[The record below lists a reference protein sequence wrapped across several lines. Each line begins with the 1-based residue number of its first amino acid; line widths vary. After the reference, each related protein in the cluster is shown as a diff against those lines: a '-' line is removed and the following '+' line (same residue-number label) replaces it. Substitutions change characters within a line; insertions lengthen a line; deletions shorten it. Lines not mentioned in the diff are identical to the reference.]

1 MRVAENVIFIIRNEI
16 DNLSEQ
22 RASENFVQPNYH
34 SKILTKEE
42 KVVRYL
48 VSIANKGINKFRVC
62 GAEGDLTYNIFVGH
76 RDHVWVDTSRIN
88 QLIWTVCIDKYFR
101 STIYSPVYWEKLVSS
116 IKFPDIEDGEIK
128 HEAKG

>member
-1 MRVAENVIFIIRNEI
+1 MRVAENVIFLICNEMV

-48 VSIANKGINKFRVC
+48 VSIANKGVNKFKVC
-62 GAEGDLTYNIFVGH
+62 GIENDFTYNIFVGH
-76 RDHVWVDTSRIN
+76 RHVWVDTSRIN
-88 QLIWTVCIDKYFR
+88 QLIWTVYIDKYFR
-101 STIYSPVYWEKLVSS
+101 PMICSPVYWEKLVSS
-116 IKFPDIEDGEIK
+116 IKFPDIEDGETQS
-128 HEAKG
+128 